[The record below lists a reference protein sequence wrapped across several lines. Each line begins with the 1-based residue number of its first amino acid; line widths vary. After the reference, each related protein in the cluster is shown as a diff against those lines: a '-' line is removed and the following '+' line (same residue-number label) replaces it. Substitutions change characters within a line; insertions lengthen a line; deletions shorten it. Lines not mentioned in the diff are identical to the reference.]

1 MGDALILRFAA
12 LLSAWGLISGHSRV
26 TIVWSRL
33 PAGPPM
39 TDSKTEA
46 LSSTL
51 ASTIDPILQRPLA
64 ELGYITSA
72 RTKRLGA
79 AVIDVLLPVPGPPG
93 HALIETVTSAAR
105 SVPGVRSVQI
115 RHELMTDEQ
124 RDDLMSR
131 VRGEKRAVGGPGSS
145 TYVIAVSSGKGGV
158 GKSSVTTN
166 LAVSL
171 AGLGHTVG
179 VIDADVWG
187 YSIPK
192 MLGAEGAPAVI
203 ADSIIPLRAHGVSV
217 ISIDYFVPDGQAVV
231 WRGPMLHKALEQF
244 LTDVFWDEPE
254 FLLIDMPPGTGDI
267 AISISQFVPR
277 ARVLLVTTPQ
287 PTASR
292 VASRAARMADRV
304 DQKVIGVVENMSWFV
319 GDDGKHYEIF
329 GSGGGADLAEATGV
343 DLLAQIPIL
352 EAMRSGADRGDPVK
366 VAAPGSEAVHAFDDL
381 ARRLIATRPRI
392 RMHPELRIG

>member
-1 MGDALILRFAA
+1 
-12 LLSAWGLISGHSRV
+12 
-26 TIVWSRL
+26 
-33 PAGPPM
+33 M

-51 ASTIDPILQRPLA
+51 ASTIDPVLQRPLA
-64 ELGYITSA
+64 ELGYVTA
-72 RTKRLGA
+72 VRTKRLGT
-79 AVIDVLLPVPGPPG
+79 AVIDLLLPVPGPPG
-93 HALIETVTSAAR
+93 HALIDTVTSAAR
-105 SVPGVRSVQI
+105 SVSGVRSVQI

-124 RDDLMSR
+124 RNDLMGR
-131 VRGEKRAVGGPGSS
+131 VRGEKRAVGGAGSA

-171 AGLGHTVG
+171 AGMGHTVG

-203 ADSIIPLRAHGVSV
+203 AESIIPLRAHGVSV

-244 LTDVFWDEPE
+244 LTDVFWDDPE

-352 EAMRSGADRGDPVK
+352 EAMRSGADRGEPVK
-366 VAAPGSEAVHAFDDL
+366 VAAPGSEAEHAFDDL